1 VNHAKLSEAPTA
13 RVVREMGDQQRV
25 MQEAL
30 RSAPDPS
37 QVAELEKGAQLSEE
51 LLREVRTREEMYET
65 QLHMQVEQAAAL
77 WAAALWATGGGRTR
91 RSRRTGVK
99 GRIDSRRRWTSSAKR
114 CSGPLK
120 ADPKQSLPL
129 LLLLVPLEGQRA
141 ERVGRCIFP
150 R

>member
-1 VNHAKLSEAPTA
+1 
-13 RVVREMGDQQRV
+13 M

-77 WAAALWATGGGRTR
+77 WATGGGAHKAQQAYWC
-91 RSRRTGVK
+91 K
-99 GRIDSRRRWTSSAKR
+99 GAH
-114 CSGPLK
+114 
-120 ADPKQSLPL
+120 
-129 LLLLVPLEGQRA
+129 
-141 ERVGRCIFP
+141 
-150 R
+150 